1 MLTSLPPFL
10 FVIVARS
17 PSKKMRVRRRSSR
30 QQPSW
35 LFVIALSYVLI
46 LTFSSAAYSSQKPAE
61 DVDLYSS
68 QKPAEDVDLYPPPKS
83 IINHVSPAEQTR
95 LYRLRQSIA
104 RLRLSIVQQGRQW
117 WTSSVSARIAR
128 ARSKLSPSMG
138 AFLGRYSSEGRRLRK
153 TEPKRGEVE
162 IKPIYKLSPEELE
175 QLNLPQNG
183 EPKDTPEV
191 TMRLNGHMPYHQS
204 EIHHLQ
210 PMEDIEEAQRF
221 MDKERAEA
229 DLVKAATGGA
239 LQQSNPELRAGVS
252 GVPKAFSFSGVPSS
266 RWNADSL
273 ASKSANS
280 MREGAQGFVNA
291 PRVHHGEHS
300 GASERKDIVLRYP
313 GEEIVMRG
321 WPVKRYFFTLRTGLD
336 DQGPFMTYSALSEK
350 QKKAVDQVLRKHK
363 SRLVSQGVYFNKLG
377 WKGDDLYIGR
387 FDIPGHGAETL
398 RVSGRRDFLRPLRK
412 IPVVYRS
419 KVSFGSIFGSIF
431 GTPNS
436 RLPSHISSWLKD
448 EYPKV
453 YEDLAKARLRKRAPV
468 SPECSVLRVRSI
480 WE

>member
-128 ARSKLSPSMG
+128 ARSKLPPSMG

-191 TMRLNGHMPYHQS
+191 KMRLNGHNGHMSYS
-204 EIHHLQ
+204 ESAIYNLQ
-210 PMEDIEEAQRF
+210 LMENMKEAQRLL
-221 MDKERAEA
+221 DEEWAEA

-252 GVPKAFSFSGVPSS
+252 GVPKAVSFSGVPSS

-273 ASKSANS
+273 ASKFANS
-280 MREGAQGFVNA
+280 MREGAQGFAN
-291 PRVHHGEHS
+291 
-300 GASERKDIVLRYP
+300 VLRAHGSSHLRKRNPPQGWTQHGTIHYP
-313 GEEIVMRG
+313 GEG
-321 WPVKRYFFTLRTGLD
+321 
-336 DQGPFMTYSALSEK
+336 Q
-350 QKKAVDQVLRKHK
+350 
-363 SRLVSQGVYFNKLG
+363 
-377 WKGDDLYIGR
+377 
-387 FDIPGHGAETL
+387 
-398 RVSGRRDFLRPLRK
+398 
-412 IPVVYRS
+412 
-419 KVSFGSIFGSIF
+419 
-431 GTPNS
+431 
-436 RLPSHISSWLKD
+436 
-448 EYPKV
+448 
-453 YEDLAKARLRKRAPV
+453 
-468 SPECSVLRVRSI
+468 
-480 WE
+480 